1 MLLGSQQSFRSILS
15 KVTVMTALMSSL
27 CLVGGV
33 VQAGEDHALRINSNV
48 RLSSTVAREVSD
60 GAGGLIRIEVS
71 APEGKQVDLRIFDQL
86 LVERQGTEVAALRSD
101 APATQLRSDEV
112 LDVSGYHI
120 SVTARSVESACS
132 SSYVIRWNSGIS
144 LSPNQSTTISLS
156 GSPEQLQATTYP
168 QGGDVNLYLYA
179 GNTLL
184 ASSTQPPGYLDT
196 AGVINTSCQN
206 DSTSYKVVISN
217 PSATSSARF
226 VGVVTQV
233 VVQ

>member
-1 MLLGSQQSFRSILS
+1 MLRESQQNPRSILS
-15 KVTVMTALMSSL
+15 KVTVITAMMSSL
-27 CLVGGV
+27 CLIGGA
-33 VQAGEDHALRINSNV
+33 VQAGEAHSLRINSNV
-48 RLSSTVAREVSD
+48 RLSSPVAREVSD
-60 GAGGLIRIEVS
+60 GTGGLIRIEVL
-71 APEGKQVDLRIFDQL
+71 APEGKKVDSRVFEQL
-86 LVERQGTEVAALRSD
+86 LVERQGIQDVSLRSD
-101 APATQLRSDEV
+101 PPASQLRSNEV

-120 SVTARSVESACS
+120 SVTARSVEAACS
-132 SSYVIRWNSGIS
+132 SSYVIRWTTGFS

-184 ASSTQPPGYLDT
+184 ASSTQPPTYLDT

-206 DSTSYKVVISN
+206 DSTSYNVVISN
-217 PSATSSARF
+217 PSTTSSARF

-233 VVQ
+233 MIQ